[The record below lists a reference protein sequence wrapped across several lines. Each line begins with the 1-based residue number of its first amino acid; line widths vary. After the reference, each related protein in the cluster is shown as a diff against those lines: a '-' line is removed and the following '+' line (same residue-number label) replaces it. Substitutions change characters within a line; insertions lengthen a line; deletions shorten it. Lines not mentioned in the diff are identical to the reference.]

1 MSKIKN
7 DLREIHKIV
16 QIFPDVSMNEIK
28 PANLIIFQSKSAQVL
43 KKISCNIDKLATAKQ
58 SQIISTWWK
67 QRTSKNHKRTASRGY
82 KTVSQQV
89 VTAYCVCL

>member
-16 QIFPDVSMNEIK
+16 QVFPDVSIKEIK

-58 SQIISTWWK
+58 SQIISAWWK
-67 QRTSKNHKRTASRGY
+67 QRTSKNHKRTASRGN

-89 VTAYCVCL
+89 VSAYCVCL